1 MVIVHDASTYL
12 RYQGEQ
18 CEIEHKRMIGE
29 AACSL
34 VVNGEK
40 WVTFLCTPT
49 DVEPLVIGFLFN
61 AGVIDSIGEVEE
73 IKVLGGDDDLQIMAE
88 VRLDHGALL
97 PSRPVLTS
105 GCGGGITFWDIA
117 AARSPI
123 TSECRVTPAQ
133 VYNSMK
139 LLLTLNSDLHRDV
152 GGFHSAALS
161 DGERLLL
168 TAHDVGRHNTL
179 DRIAGASLA
188 TGISTRGCLLVSTG
202 RISTEMLAK
211 AARMETPI
219 VVSRN
224 SPTGLATHLARS
236 WNVTLVGYVRGHSM
250 HVYTVP
256 ERIGS

>member
-1 MVIVHDASTYL
+1 MVVVRDAFTYL

-18 CEIEHKRMIGE
+18 REVEHKRMIGE

-40 WVTFLCTPT
+40 WVTFLCTPV
-49 DVEPLVIGFLFN
+49 DVEHLALGFMFN
-61 AGVIDSIGEVEE
+61 SGVIASIKDVHEMKVVGGE
-73 IKVLGGDDDLQIMAE
+73 DDLQVMVGISLAHD
-88 VRLDHGALL
+88 VPL
-97 PSRPVLTS
+97 PSNPVLTS
-105 GCGGGITFWDIA
+105 GCSGGLTFWDIA
-117 AARSPI
+117 AARAPLK
-123 TSECRVTPAQ
+123 SERKATPGQIYDA
-133 VYNSMK
+133 MT
-139 LLLTLNSDLHRDV
+139 LLLTLNADLHREV

-168 TAHDVGRHNTL
+168 AAHDVGRHNTL
-179 DRIAGASLA
+179 DKIAGASLA
-188 TGISTRGCLLVSTG
+188 TGISTRDCLLVSTG

-219 VVSRN
+219 VISRN

-256 ERIGS
+256 ERIES

>member
-1 MVIVHDASTYL
+1 MLVVRDGFTYL

-18 CEIEHKRMIGE
+18 REVEHKRMIGE

-34 VVNGEK
+34 VVNDQK

-49 DVEPLVIGFLFN
+49 DIDHLAIGFLFN
-61 AGVIDSIGEVEE
+61 AGVISSIDEVRELKVMGGE
-73 IKVLGGDDDLQIMAE
+73 DDLQVMVEI
-88 VRLDHGALL
+88 RLAHDAPL

-105 GCGGGITFWDIA
+105 GCSGGVTFWDIA
-117 AARSPI
+117 AAREPLQS
-123 TSECRVTPAQ
+123 TRTVTPKQ
-133 VYNSMK
+133 VYDAMT
-139 LLLTLNSDLHRDV
+139 LLLTLNADLHRDV

-168 TAHDVGRHNTL
+168 AAHDVGRHNTL
-179 DRIAGASLA
+179 DKIAGASLA
-188 TGISTRGCLLVSTG
+188 TGVSTRDRLLVSTG

-219 VVSRN
+219 VISRN

-256 ERIGS
+256 ERIES